1 MPGFQL
7 PATFQ
12 VKLMPTSAIP
22 LSIKKK
28 LILHWTPVA
37 VFMALIFIG
46 STDLLSGQ
54 STGRFLIPLIKF
66 FLPVADDSTVSMIR
80 FLIRKAGH
88 VTEYAVLTALIWQAM
103 TFGRASAPARLWE
116 PKRAFLAWTLSTA
129 YAASDE
135 FHQSFVPSRG
145 ASPVDVLIDSAGALL
160 ALVVIFLVCRYLPK
174 KWQNRQERVGTVQ

>member
-1 MPGFQL
+1 
-7 PATFQ
+7 
-12 VKLMPTSAIP
+12 MPTSDIP
-22 LSIKKK
+22 IPGRKK

-66 FLPVADDSTVSMIR
+66 FLPTADDSTISMIR
-80 FLIRKAGH
+80 LLIRKAGH
-88 VTEYAVLTALIWQAM
+88 ITEYAVLTALIWQAM
-103 TFGRASAPARLWE
+103 TFGRASGAPTKLWE
-116 PKRAFLAWTLSTA
+116 PRRAFLAWTLSTA

-135 FHQSFVPSRG
+135 FHQSFVPSRV
-145 ASPVDVLIDSAGALL
+145 ASPVDVIIDSAGALL

-174 KWQNRQERVGTVQ
+174 KCQNRQERVGTVQ